1 MNVRERLAEIYSPEQ
16 YQLTSAEY
24 DAVYTWI
31 DQEKDSFSGDLKEGL
46 LKLING
52 EEKRRIAR

>member
-1 MNVRERLAEIYSPEQ
+1 MNVRKRLAEIYSPEQ

-52 EEKRRIAR
+52 EEKRRMTR

>member
-52 EEKRRIAR
+52 EEKRRMAR